1 VRIPLPLLALRG
13 RLAQEGGS
21 YLLVFGDPEVP
32 AEAACSCHIVHVLVP
47 HRARA
52 RALLALLKEGEK
64 EKREKVKK

>member
-1 VRIPLPLLALRG
+1 MRIPLPLLALRG

-32 AEAACSCHIVHVLVP
+32 AEAACSCHIVQ
-47 HRARA
+47 AR
-52 RALLALLKEGEK
+52 KEGEK